1 MKGLAF
7 AYDPD
12 GYWVEIVKRGEGSG
26 ITNAFNISQT
36 MFRIK
41 DPVKSIPFYE
51 ACGLTLVRSSP
62 HEGGK
67 FTNFFM
73 ANLSAE
79 LKAQFKVSARARPPQ
94 QQRISAEVYAACD
107 LLEAVGVGV
116 GVGVGCTKKHKQHH
130 QKANEHVCALA
141 DDDVRSIYVDDVIA
155 LQAEVGDKGT
165 ESPEAVAFVKNLFIP
180 VLELCH
186 NWGTE
191 ADDTFAHFSGNTA
204 RTGAGTDGRGF
215 GHIGQSDNSCHAP
228 PTENLPR
235 GHCWIASSS
244 LLSTHQWPLGAV
256 AYRPLLLLMCALLM
270 TSSHSE
276 GFLVDDVYAAC
287 DVLEPL
293 GFGFKKKPD
302 EGGMKGL
309 AFAYDPDGYWVEILK
324 RGGM

>member
-79 LKAQFKVSARARPPQ
+79 LKAQFKVSARAPPPQ
-94 QQRISAEVYAACD
+94 QQRISAEVYAACN

-116 GVGVGCTKKHKQHH
+116 GNGVGCTKKHKQHH
-130 QKANEHVCALA
+130 QKANEHVCALEEADLLRPCYGHAFSLCCA
-141 DDDVRSIYVDDVIA
+141 DDDVRSIYI
-155 LQAEVGDKGT
+155 
-165 ESPEAVAFVKNLFIP
+165 
-180 VLELCH
+180 
-186 NWGTE
+186 
-191 ADDTFAHFSGNTA
+191 
-204 RTGAGTDGRGF
+204 
-215 GHIGQSDNSCHAP
+215 
-228 PTENLPR
+228 
-235 GHCWIASSS
+235 
-244 LLSTHQWPLGAV
+244 
-256 AYRPLLLLMCALLM
+256 LM
-270 TSSHSE
+270 TSSR
-276 GFLVDDVYAAC
+276 C
-287 DVLEPL
+287 RPR
-293 GFGFKKKPD
+293 
-302 EGGMKGL
+302 L
-309 AFAYDPDGYWVEILK
+309 ATRARSRQRP
-324 RGGM
+324 